1 MSQTPT
7 PGPPE
12 GIGERLWVVITSA
25 AFLGLL
31 IFSLSLIGTG
41 VLIYAVV
48 KTITP
53 ASSEFGLP
61 VLALLSVLLLLGALL
76 IFTTLIHVIGLSDK
90 NNALGL
96 PDGSVRALLALA
108 LLGLFAIL
116 VSSVLV
122 RPADKIDEFAKQMLT
137 LVGTL
142 MTAVISFY
150 FGSTTVASST
160 GQLQA
165 PAAQAAGTGPA
176 GPAAANP
183 AAVSPTTART
193 ATSQTY
199 KVAGTG
205 LGGVTRVEALPPG
218 GGSPVAAANVRAAD
232 AEVAFDLSL
241 PTAGAWTIQVASGS
255 APPVAVPGAIEVTGP

>member
-7 PGPPE
+7 PSPPQ
-12 GIGERLWVVITSA
+12 GIGERIWAVITSP

-31 IFSLSLIGTG
+31 IFSLSLLGTG

-48 KTITP
+48 KNISP

-96 PDGSVRALLALA
+96 PEGSVRALLALA

-122 RPADKIDEFAKQMLT
+122 RPGADEFAKQMLT

-160 GQLQA
+160 GQLPA
-165 PAAQAAGTGPA
+165 PVAQGAGTGPA
-176 GPAAANP
+176 GPVAANP
-183 AAVSPTTART
+183 VAVSPTTART

-199 KVAGTG
+199 KIAGTG
-205 LGGVTRVEALPPG
+205 LGGVTKVEALPPG
-218 GGSPVAAANVRAAD
+218 GGAPVAATNVKAAN

-241 PTAGAWTIQVASGS
+241 PAAGAWTIQITSGS
-255 APPVAVPGAIEVTGP
+255 AAPVAVPVAIEVTGA